1 MRKAAFSILAITL
14 GSLLLH
20 DPPAARSAAEDFYQG
35 KTMNFIVSFTPGGGY
50 DIYARLLARHL
61 PKYIPG
67 KPRVLV
73 QNMPGAGGIVASNYL
88 AKVAKADG
96 LTLGT
101 LPRELYLAQIAGVDA
116 LKADFTKMHP
126 VGSLATDIL
135 TVYMRTDTP
144 YTSISAIQAALKEG
158 KKPPP
163 VGATGVGG
171 GGYLIKRIT
180 EELVGTKLF
189 DIVLGYRGGP
199 QIDVAVRKGELLGA
213 GRSLASARDRVGDL
227 IEAGKITII
236 VQSGTQDR
244 KRSPELPK
252 VPTLWELARTEDDK
266 ALTASYFP
274 STIAGRPFWLPA
286 GVPEERVKILRSAFV
301 KAAGDPKLLAEARKS
316 RRPINLVSGDEMV
329 ELYREGFRVTPSLRT
344 LWKELMGA

>member
-1 MRKAAFSILAITL
+1 MKKTTFSLLAVVL
-14 GSLLLH
+14 GFLLLH
-20 DPPAARSAAEDFYQG
+20 HPPSARSESTRFYEG
-35 KTMNFIVSFTPGGGY
+35 KTMTFIVSFPPGGGY

-67 KPRVLV
+67 TPRVLV
-73 QNMPGAGGIVASNYL
+73 QNMPGAGGIIASNYL
-88 AKVAKADG
+88 AKVARPDG

-101 LPRELYLAQIAGVDA
+101 LPRELYLAQIAGVGA

-126 VGSLATDIL
+126 VGSLASDIL

-158 KKPPP
+158 RKPPP
-163 VGATGVGG
+163 VGASGVGG

-180 EELVGTKLF
+180 EELVGMKLF
-189 DIVLGYRGGP
+189 DIVTGYRGGP

-213 GRSLASARDRVGDL
+213 GRSLASVRDRVGDL
-227 IEAGKITII
+227 LKAGKITII
-236 VQSGTQDR
+236 VQSGTQER
-244 KRSPELPK
+244 KRSPELPE
-252 VPTLWELARTEDDK
+252 VPTLWELARTEDGK
-266 ALTASYFP
+266 ALNASYFP

-286 GVPEERVKILRSAFV
+286 RVPKERVDLLRSAFA
-301 KAAGDPKLLAEARKS
+301 KAAVDPKLLAEARKS
-316 RRPINLVSGDEMV
+316 GRPIALVNGDEMV
-329 ELYREGFRVTPSLRT
+329 TLYRDGFRVSPALKA